1 MRELD
6 IRSLLENIEQKVYQQ
21 EITTDADVTKL
32 INIEINIAINLKY
45 KTEKEPDGNSS
56 FPLKNVS
63 CATLECYLEHLKA
76 VEKKLQQPRAIT
88 AQCKP
93 VEERE
98 INRRLLL
105 ILNRIKG
112 YSRK

>member
-1 MRELD
+1 MEKLD
-6 IRSLLENIEQKVYQQ
+6 IRTLLESIEKKVYQQ
-21 EITTDADVTKL
+21 EITSGEDVTKL
-32 INIEINIAINLKY
+32 INAEIANAINLKY
-45 KTEKEPDGNSS
+45 KKDNGADIDS
-56 FPLKNVS
+56 FLQNVP
-63 CATLECYLEHLKA
+63 CTTLECYLEHLQA
-76 VEKKLQQPRAIT
+76 VEQKLKQPFDIT

-105 ILNRIKG
+105 ILNRLKG

>member
-1 MRELD
+1 MKQLD
-6 IRSLLENIEQKVYQQ
+6 IRYLLENIEQKVYQQ
-21 EITTDADVTKL
+21 EITTDADLTKM
-32 INIEINIAINLKY
+32 INVEISKAINLKY
-45 KTEKEPDGNSS
+45 QTETDTTDST
-56 FPLKNVS
+56 LKNVS
-63 CATLECYLEHLKA
+63 CTTLECYLEHLKA
-76 VEKKLQQPRAIT
+76 VEQKLKSPCDIT

-105 ILNRIKG
+105 ILNRLKG

>member
-1 MRELD
+1 MNILD
-6 IRSLLENIEQKVYQQ
+6 IRDLLENIEKKVCQQ

-32 INIEINIAINLKY
+32 INVEITKAINLKY
-45 KTEKEPDGNSS
+45 KKENEASGKVESS
-56 FPLKNVS
+56 LKNVS
-63 CATLECYLEHLKA
+63 CTTLECYLEHLKS
-76 VEKKLQQPRAIT
+76 VEQKLKEPCDLS
-88 AQCKP
+88 AQCNP
-93 VEERE
+93 VEERD

>member
-1 MRELD
+1 MEKLD
-6 IRSLLENIEQKVYQQ
+6 IRILLESIEKKVYQQ
-21 EITTDADVTKL
+21 EITSDEDVTKL
-32 INIEINIAINLKY
+32 INAEIANAINLKY
-45 KTEKEPDGNSS
+45 KKEESTDKETDS
-56 FPLKNVS
+56 FLKNVS
-63 CATLECYLEHLKA
+63 CTTLECYLEHLQA
-76 VEKKLQQPRAIT
+76 VEQKLKQPYDIT

-105 ILNRIKG
+105 ILNRLKG

>member
-1 MRELD
+1 MEVLD
-6 IRSLLENIEQKVYQQ
+6 IRSLLENIERKVCQQ
-21 EITTDADVTKL
+21 EITTDAAVTKL
-32 INIEINIAINLKY
+32 INTEIAKAINLKY
-45 KTEKEPDGNSS
+45 KKENAAEEDIY
-56 FPLKNVS
+56 KTVS
-63 CATLECYLEHLKA
+63 CTTVECYLKHLKT
-76 VEKKLQQPRAIT
+76 VEEKLKKPAHIS
-88 AQCKP
+88 AQCSL

>member
-1 MRELD
+1 MEVLD
-6 IRSLLENIEQKVYQQ
+6 IRSLLENIERKVCQQ

-32 INIEINIAINLKY
+32 INTEIAKALNLKY
-45 KTEKEPDGNSS
+45 KKEKETQEDA
-56 FPLKNVS
+56 LKHVS
-63 CATLECYLEHLKA
+63 CTTVTCYLEHLKN
-76 VEKKLQQPRAIT
+76 VEEKLKMPTHIS
-88 AQCKP
+88 AQCSL